1 MTLAA
6 SSGPPGA
13 GTGPA
18 PLSSVFSD
26 RAGDESFDGNSVN
39 MSVDPL
45 TSVLRTL
52 DSIAAAELEVADD
65 LRTIFDAPA
74 TAAAPASAAAALDP
88 EAPGV
93 PSGSAPAPG
102 VTAPDGAQNS
112 ETATIGTRESTTP
125 GQARREAILD
135 GASALFA
142 ERGYHGASL
151 RDISRRVGISHPGM
165 LHHFASKNVLLGAVV
180 DRLEMHA
187 QGLLD
192 SVESLQAS
200 PKALLAALAG
210 PWNPAQHPM
219 ALMATLSA
227 EIVNPDHPGRYRI
240 SRLRLVHEHVLEQV
254 LTGLDEKGKLVEGAD
269 PAFISRTMFSL
280 LLSLSVREH
289 SVRELQQ
296 NGTADPIRD
305 VRDFVRLCVID

>member
-6 SSGPPGA
+6 TSGPPGA
-13 GTGPA
+13 GTGPS
-18 PLSSVFSD
+18 PLSAVFSD

-45 TSVLRTL
+45 AQALRTL
-52 DSIAAAELEVADD
+52 DSISAAELEVGTD
-65 LRTIFDAPA
+65 LRTIVGAPA
-74 TAAAPASAAAALDP
+74 EVSAVAPPATTGDAAPDLAMVLQEP
-88 EAPGV
+88 EVVEAPL
-93 PSGSAPAPG
+93 
-102 VTAPDGAQNS
+102 
-112 ETATIGTRESTTP
+112 STTP

-135 GASALFA
+135 GAAALFA

-165 LHHFASKNVLLGAVV
+165 LHHFASKEVLLGAVV
-180 DRLEMHA
+180 DRLEAHA

-192 SVESLQAS
+192 SVESLQGS

-210 PWNPAQHPM
+210 PWNPTQHSM
-219 ALMATLSA
+219 ALLATLAA
-227 EIVNPDHPGRYRI
+227 ETVNPDHPGRYRI

-254 LTGLDEKGKLVEGAD
+254 FTGHAERGLLLEGVE
-269 PAFISRTMFSL
+269 PAFMARSLFSL
-280 LLSLSVREH
+280 LLSLTVREH

-296 NGTADPIRD
+296 DRTADPIRD
-305 VRDFVRLCVID
+305 VHDFVRLCIVD